1 MDQSLLGHLENNISI
16 NKKAFN
22 ISQVDAG
29 NVKEAKKNSLKRN
42 QCHK

>member
-1 MDQSLLGHLENNISI
+1 VDQSLLGHLENNISI
-16 NKKAFN
+16 NKKDFN

-42 QCHK
+42 RCHK